1 MLFLMFTWSD
11 EDTLHSIAY
20 GREGFAEQQGRPA
33 AMWTR
38 TMLPVYSLLIVLRIV
53 P

>member
-1 MLFLMFTWSD
+1 MFTWSD

-33 AMWTR
+33 NDASGLFITYRVEGCW
-38 TMLPVYSLLIVLRIV
+38 LKFV
-53 P
+53 